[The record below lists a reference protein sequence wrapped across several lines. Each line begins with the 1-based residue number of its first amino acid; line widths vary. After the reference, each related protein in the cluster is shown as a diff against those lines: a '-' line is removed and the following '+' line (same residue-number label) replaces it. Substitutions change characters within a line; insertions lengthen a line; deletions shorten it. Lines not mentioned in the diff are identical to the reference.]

1 VLKQQH
7 ASDQDNGRV
16 SAQTI
21 AQDECAETFHIANHQ
36 AMNNGVATQTHYLKG
51 DTRQW
56 KK

>member
-16 SAQTI
+16 SAHTI
-21 AQDECAETFHIANHQ
+21 AQDECAETFHIADRQ